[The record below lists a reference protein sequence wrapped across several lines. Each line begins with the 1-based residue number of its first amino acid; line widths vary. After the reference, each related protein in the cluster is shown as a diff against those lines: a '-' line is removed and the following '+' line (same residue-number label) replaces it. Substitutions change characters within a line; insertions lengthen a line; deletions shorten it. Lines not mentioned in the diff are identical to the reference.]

1 MQTRKAIEHFGSTRK
16 LAEALGITPQAINQW
31 GSVVPMLRQYE
42 LERVTGGNLKAD
54 TAKHSA
60 TATPT
65 ASVPQP

>member
-31 GSVVPMLRQYE
+31 GNVVPMLRQYE
-42 LERVTGGNLKAD
+42 LERVTGGKLKAD

-60 TATPT
+60 TATPI

>member
-31 GSVVPMLRQYE
+31 GDAVPMLRQYE
-42 LERVTGGNLKAD
+42 LERVTAGKLKAD
-54 TAKHSA
+54 LAKHSA
-60 TATPT
+60 NTPLA